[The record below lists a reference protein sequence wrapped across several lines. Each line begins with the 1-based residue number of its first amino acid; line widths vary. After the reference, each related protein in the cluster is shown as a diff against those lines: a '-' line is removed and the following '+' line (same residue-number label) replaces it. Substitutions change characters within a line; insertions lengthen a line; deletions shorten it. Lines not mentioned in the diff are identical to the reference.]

1 MYGQFWFGWFAISW
15 RIHYFIFLYTIIL
28 DFGYVEKVLIVTIFE
43 FRNMQEHLHNA
54 LWVPEDRVSVE
65 INSGIEPEFELL
77 FSVSFALSK
86 DIGMKCVRITT

>member
-1 MYGQFWFGWFAISW
+1 
-15 RIHYFIFLYTIIL
+15 
-28 DFGYVEKVLIVTIFE
+28 
-43 FRNMQEHLHNA
+43 MQEHLHNA